1 MTNQGSKYMCDAV
14 RGEEAKNALNRP
26 NPIFLRS
33 LFFAPFLFGF
43 SLNLFLLPPPHY
55 LFEICMDEPHLPA
68 PPPAA
73 ACLSGFWREIAAS
86 WTGENWPES
95 RWDFFLV
102 FRIYFTNRANAAN
115 LDSVLIQRFY
125 IFTKDSHRPMLWV
138 ANSCCCQ
145 RQRHEM
151 EMRGR
156 WKWKIRQWKFT
167 VLSLEKPPIF
177 SETDLNQ

>member
-43 SLNLFLLPPPHY
+43 SLNLFLLPPPA
-55 LFEICMDEPHLPA
+55 LPVWNLYGR
-68 PPPAA
+68 AA
-73 ACLSGFWREIAAS
+73 FACSSSCCCLSGFWREIAAS

-138 ANSCCCQ
+138 ATGCCCQ

-156 WKWKIRQWKFT
+156 WKWKLWQ
-167 VLSLEKPPIF
+167 
-177 SETDLNQ
+177 